1 MFHGDAALIQAME
14 ATYLSLQNEIEQ
26 LREAKELA
34 MIEEHVRENI
44 REKLGASEDGDE
56 SA

>member
-1 MFHGDAALIQAME
+1 MFHGDAALIQALE

-34 MIEEHVRENI
+34 MIEDHVRENI
-44 REKLGASEDGDE
+44 REKLGASEDSDE
-56 SA
+56 TA